1 MVKRRKQSNKRSMLF
16 IMFVMIML
24 VGVGFV
30 QISTSYI
37 ENQERER
44 EVHKLLADIEKE
56 KLIQLELLKTK
67 EEMKTRSFIEE
78 MARTK
83 FGLIYPDETII
94 DTSEAD

>member
-1 MVKRRKQSNKRSMLF
+1 MRRRKQSNKRAMLF

-37 ENQERER
+37 ENQEREQ
-44 EVHKLLADIEKE
+44 EVQALLESIEQE
-56 KLIQLELLKTK
+56 KLIQLQLLKTK

-78 MARTK
+78 MARQK

-94 DTSEAD
+94 DTTEAD

>member
-1 MVKRRKQSNKRSMLF
+1 MKHRRQNNKRSMLF

-24 VGVGFV
+24 IGVGFV

-37 ENQERER
+37 ENKEREE
-44 EVHKLLADIEKE
+44 EVASLLEDIELD
-56 KLIQLELLKTK
+56 KLVQLELLKTR
-67 EEMKTRSFIEE
+67 EEMKTRAFIEE

-94 DTSEAD
+94 DISESK